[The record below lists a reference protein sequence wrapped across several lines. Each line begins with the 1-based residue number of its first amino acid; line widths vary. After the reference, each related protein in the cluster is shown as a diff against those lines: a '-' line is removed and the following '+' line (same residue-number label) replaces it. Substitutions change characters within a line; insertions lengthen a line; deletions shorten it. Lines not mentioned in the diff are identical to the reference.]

1 MFQIQQA
8 MYNFKEKKLHFNA
21 LRNPDAAV
29 YDLELLRQVRPW
41 LPQLRTYARDPK
53 RYASDILY
61 SLLDLTTRESIRAFR
76 RKKLDELKAATE
88 VPGTAT
94 GNTPSDEITAT
105 DGDTSTS
112 DETAGIDA
120 GNTPSDETTTTDSD
134 TSASDETTGTTDENT
149 PESVKI
155 EALEQ
160 SLEEAEERAEEAE
173 QRAEEAEEA
182 QEEAETRA
190 EEAEQAL
197 DIEKKKSS
205 PKQLQQSPKAR
216 GVPAN
221 RLGQPLRSASP
232 NSHTHLQRSC
242 GHLETNEAARRKPG

>member
-88 VPGTAT
+88 VPGIAT
-94 GNTPSDEITAT
+94 GNAPSDEITAK

-160 SLEEAEERAEEAE
+160 SLEEAE
-173 QRAEEAEEA
+173 
-182 QEEAETRA
+182 
-190 EEAEQAL
+190 QAL
-197 DIEKKKSS
+197 DTEKKKEQSKAAPAKSKSTRSTRKSTGTTSS
-205 PKQLQQSPKAR
+205 I
-216 GVPAN
+216 
-221 RLGQPLRSASP
+221 
-232 NSHTHLQRSC
+232 
-242 GHLETNEAARRKPG
+242 RKSK

>member
-105 DGDTSTS
+105 DGDTS
-112 DETAGIDA
+112 
-120 GNTPSDETTTTDSD
+120 
-134 TSASDETTGTTDENT
+134 ASDETTGTTDENT

-197 DIEKKKSS
+197 DIEKKKE
-205 PKQLQQSPKAR
+205 QPKAA
-216 GVPAN
+216 PAKSKST
-221 RLGQPLRSASP
+221 RS
-232 NSHTHLQRSC
+232 T
-242 GHLETNEAARRKPG
+242 RKSTGTTSSIRKSK

>member
-1 MFQIQQA
+1 LFQIQQA

-41 LPQLRTYARDPK
+41 LPQLRTYTRDPK
-53 RYASDILY
+53 RYASEILY

-88 VPGTAT
+88 VPGTAA
-94 GNTPSDEITAT
+94 GDTPSDEITA
-105 DGDTSTS
+105 
-112 DETAGIDA
+112 
-120 GNTPSDETTTTDSD
+120 TDSD

-197 DIEKKKSS
+197 DTEKKKE
-205 PKQLQQSPKAR
+205 QPKAA
-216 GVPAN
+216 PAKSKST
-221 RLGQPLRSASP
+221 RS
-232 NSHTHLQRSC
+232 T
-242 GHLETNEAARRKPG
+242 RKSTGTTSSIRKSK

>member
-41 LPQLRTYARDPK
+41 LPQLRTYTRDPK
-53 RYASDILY
+53 RYASEILY

-134 TSASDETTGTTDENT
+134 TSASDETIGTTDENT
-149 PESVKI
+149 PELAKI

-160 SLEEAEERAEEAE
+160 SLEEAE
-173 QRAEEAEEA
+173 
-182 QEEAETRA
+182 
-190 EEAEQAL
+190 QAL
-197 DIEKKKSS
+197 DAEKKKE
-205 PKQLQQSPKAR
+205 QPKAT
-216 GVPAN
+216 PAKSKST
-221 RLGQPLRSASP
+221 RS
-232 NSHTHLQRSC
+232 T
-242 GHLETNEAARRKPG
+242 RKSTGTTSSIRKSK

>member
-41 LPQLRTYARDPK
+41 LPQLRTYTRDPK
-53 RYASDILY
+53 RYASEILY

-134 TSASDETTGTTDENT
+134 TSASDETIGTTDENT
-149 PESVKI
+149 PELAKI

-197 DIEKKKSS
+197 DTEKKKE
-205 PKQLQQSPKAR
+205 QPKAT
-216 GVPAN
+216 PAKFKST
-221 RLGQPLRSASP
+221 RS
-232 NSHTHLQRSC
+232 T
-242 GHLETNEAARRKPG
+242 RKSTGTTSSIRKSK

>member
-41 LPQLRTYARDPK
+41 LPQLRTYTRDPK
-53 RYASDILY
+53 RYASEILY

-134 TSASDETTGTTDENT
+134 TSASDETIGTTDENT
-149 PESVKI
+149 PELAKI

-160 SLEEAEERAEEAE
+160 SLEEAE
-173 QRAEEAEEA
+173 
-182 QEEAETRA
+182 
-190 EEAEQAL
+190 QAL
-197 DIEKKKSS
+197 DTEKKKE
-205 PKQLQQSPKAR
+205 QPKAT
-216 GVPAN
+216 PAKSKST
-221 RLGQPLRSASP
+221 RS
-232 NSHTHLQRSC
+232 T
-242 GHLETNEAARRKPG
+242 RKSTGTTSSIRKSK

>member
-41 LPQLRTYARDPK
+41 LPQLRTYTRDPK
-53 RYASDILY
+53 RYASEILY

-88 VPGTAT
+88 VPGTAA
-94 GNTPSDEITAT
+94 GDTPSDEITA
-105 DGDTSTS
+105 
-112 DETAGIDA
+112 
-120 GNTPSDETTTTDSD
+120 TDSD

-197 DIEKKKSS
+197 DTEKKKE
-205 PKQLQQSPKAR
+205 QPKAA
-216 GVPAN
+216 PAKSKST
-221 RLGQPLRSASP
+221 RS
-232 NSHTHLQRSC
+232 T
-242 GHLETNEAARRKPG
+242 RKSTGTTSSIRKSK

>member
-41 LPQLRTYARDPK
+41 LPQLRTYTRDPK
-53 RYASDILY
+53 RYASEILY

-88 VPGTAT
+88 VPGTAA
-94 GNTPSDEITAT
+94 GDTPSDEITA
-105 DGDTSTS
+105 
-112 DETAGIDA
+112 
-120 GNTPSDETTTTDSD
+120 TDSD

-197 DIEKKKSS
+197 DTEKKKE
-205 PKQLQQSPKAR
+205 QPKAA
-216 GVPAN
+216 PAK
-221 RLGQPLRSASP
+221 SKS
-232 NSHTHLQRSC
+232 T
-242 GHLETNEAARRKPG
+242 RRTRKSTGTTSSIRKSK

>member
-94 GNTPSDEITAT
+94 GNTPSDE
-105 DGDTSTS
+105 
-112 DETAGIDA
+112 
-120 GNTPSDETTTTDSD
+120 TTTTDSN
-134 TSASDETTGTTDENT
+134 TSASDETIGTTDENT
-149 PESVKI
+149 PELAKI

-197 DIEKKKSS
+197 DTEKKKE
-205 PKQLQQSPKAR
+205 QPKAA
-216 GVPAN
+216 PAKSKST
-221 RLGQPLRSASP
+221 RS
-232 NSHTHLQRSC
+232 T
-242 GHLETNEAARRKPG
+242 RKSTGTTSSIRKSK

>member
-21 LRNPDAAV
+21 LRNPDAAI

-41 LPQLRTYARDPK
+41 LPQLRTYTRDPK
-53 RYASDILY
+53 RYASEILY

-105 DGDTSTS
+105 DGDTS
-112 DETAGIDA
+112 
-120 GNTPSDETTTTDSD
+120 
-134 TSASDETTGTTDENT
+134 ASDETIGTTDENT
-149 PESVKI
+149 PELAKI

-197 DIEKKKSS
+197 DIEKKKE
-205 PKQLQQSPKAR
+205 QPKAA
-216 GVPAN
+216 PAKSKST
-221 RLGQPLRSASP
+221 RS
-232 NSHTHLQRSC
+232 T
-242 GHLETNEAARRKPG
+242 RKSTGTTSSIRKSK

>member
-1 MFQIQQA
+1 MFQILQA

-53 RYASDILY
+53 RYASEILY
-61 SLLDLTTRESIRAFR
+61 SLLDFTTRENIRAFR
-76 RKKLDELKAATE
+76 RKKSDELKAVTE
-88 VPGTAT
+88 VP
-94 GNTPSDEITAT
+94 
-105 DGDTSTS
+105 DTTVE
-112 DETAGIDA
+112 D
-120 GNTPSDETTTTDSD
+120 TPSDETTTTDSD
-134 TSASDETTGTTDENT
+134 TSASDETTGITDETT
-149 PESVKI
+149 PESAKI

-160 SLEEAEERAEEAE
+160 SLKEAEERADEAE

-197 DIEKKKSS
+197 ETEKKKEQ
-205 PKQLQQSPKAR
+205 PVA
-216 GVPAN
+216 VPAKSKST
-221 RLGQPLRSASP
+221 RS
-232 NSHTHLQRSC
+232 THKSI
-242 GHLETNEAARRKPG
+242 GTTSSTRKSK

>member
-53 RYASDILY
+53 RYASEILY

-94 GNTPSDEITAT
+94 GNTPSDE
-105 DGDTSTS
+105 
-112 DETAGIDA
+112 
-120 GNTPSDETTTTDSD
+120 TTTTDSN
-134 TSASDETTGTTDENT
+134 TSASDETIGTTDENT
-149 PESVKI
+149 PELAKI

-173 QRAEEAEEA
+173 Q
-182 QEEAETRA
+182 
-190 EEAEQAL
+190 AL
-197 DIEKKKSS
+197 DTEKKKE
-205 PKQLQQSPKAR
+205 QPKAA
-216 GVPAN
+216 PAKSKST
-221 RLGQPLRSASP
+221 RS
-232 NSHTHLQRSC
+232 T
-242 GHLETNEAARRKPG
+242 RKSTGTTSSIRKSK

>member
-41 LPQLRTYARDPK
+41 LPQLRTYTRDPK
-53 RYASDILY
+53 RYASEILY

-134 TSASDETTGTTDENT
+134 TSASDETIGTTDENT
-149 PESVKI
+149 PELAKI

-160 SLEEAEERAEEAE
+160 SLEE
-173 QRAEEAEEA
+173 AEEAEEA

-197 DIEKKKSS
+197 DIEKKKE
-205 PKQLQQSPKAR
+205 QPKAT
-216 GVPAN
+216 PAKSKST
-221 RLGQPLRSASP
+221 RS
-232 NSHTHLQRSC
+232 T
-242 GHLETNEAARRKPG
+242 RKSTGTTSSIRKSK

>member
-53 RYASDILY
+53 RYASEILY

-94 GNTPSDEITAT
+94 
-105 DGDTSTS
+105 
-112 DETAGIDA
+112 

-182 QEEAETRA
+182 QEEAEIRA

-197 DIEKKKSS
+197 DIEKKKE
-205 PKQLQQSPKAR
+205 QPKAA
-216 GVPAN
+216 PAKSKST
-221 RLGQPLRSASP
+221 RS
-232 NSHTHLQRSC
+232 T
-242 GHLETNEAARRKPG
+242 RKSTGTTSSIRKSK

>member
-112 DETAGIDA
+112 DETAG
-120 GNTPSDETTTTDSD
+120 
-134 TSASDETTGTTDENT
+134 TTDENT

-160 SLEEAEERAEEAE
+160 SLEEAEERAEKAE

-197 DIEKKKSS
+197 DIEKKKE
-205 PKQLQQSPKAR
+205 QPKAA
-216 GVPAN
+216 PAKSKST
-221 RLGQPLRSASP
+221 RS
-232 NSHTHLQRSC
+232 T
-242 GHLETNEAARRKPG
+242 RKSTGTTSSIRKSK

>member
-134 TSASDETTGTTDENT
+134 TSASDETIGTTDENT
-149 PESVKI
+149 PELAKI

-160 SLEEAEERAEEAE
+160 SLEEAE
-173 QRAEEAEEA
+173 Q
-182 QEEAETRA
+182 T
-190 EEAEQAL
+190 L
-197 DIEKKKSS
+197 DIEKKKE
-205 PKQLQQSPKAR
+205 QPKAA
-216 GVPAN
+216 PAKSKST
-221 RLGQPLRSASP
+221 RS
-232 NSHTHLQRSC
+232 T
-242 GHLETNEAARRKPG
+242 RKSTGTTSSIRKSK

>member
-41 LPQLRTYARDPK
+41 LPQLRTYTRDPK
-53 RYASDILY
+53 RYASEILY

-88 VPGTAT
+88 VPGTAA
-94 GNTPSDEITAT
+94 GDTPSDEITA
-105 DGDTSTS
+105 
-112 DETAGIDA
+112 
-120 GNTPSDETTTTDSD
+120 TDSD

-197 DIEKKKSS
+197 DAEKKKE
-205 PKQLQQSPKAR
+205 QPKAT
-216 GVPAN
+216 PAKSKST
-221 RLGQPLRSASP
+221 RS
-232 NSHTHLQRSC
+232 T
-242 GHLETNEAARRKPG
+242 RKSTGTTSSIRKSK

>member
-1 MFQIQQA
+1 MFQILQA

-53 RYASDILY
+53 RYASEILY
-61 SLLDLTTRESIRAFR
+61 SLLDFTTRENIRAFR
-76 RKKLDELKAATE
+76 RKKSDELKAATE
-88 VPGTAT
+88 VP
-94 GNTPSDEITAT
+94 
-105 DGDTSTS
+105 DTTVE
-112 DETAGIDA
+112 D
-120 GNTPSDETTTTDSD
+120 TPSDETTTTDSD
-134 TSASDETTGTTDENT
+134 TSASDEITDITDETT
-149 PESVKI
+149 PESAKI

-160 SLEEAEERAEEAE
+160 SLKEAEERADEAE

-197 DIEKKKSS
+197 ETEKKKEQPVAAPAKSKSTRSTRKSTGTISS
-205 PKQLQQSPKAR
+205 
-216 GVPAN
+216 
-221 RLGQPLRSASP
+221 
-232 NSHTHLQRSC
+232 T
-242 GHLETNEAARRKPG
+242 RKSK